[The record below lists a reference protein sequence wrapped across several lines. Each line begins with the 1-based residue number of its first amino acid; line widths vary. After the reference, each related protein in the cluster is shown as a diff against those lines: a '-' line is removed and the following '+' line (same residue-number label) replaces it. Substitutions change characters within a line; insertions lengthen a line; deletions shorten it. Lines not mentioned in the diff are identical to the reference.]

1 MSDNTLQGIADAVAD
16 MANDAAKSV
25 ALHAAIAVPAAWLV
39 GGKDENK
46 VGVFSKDELAAIA
59 ENVKKLAGFVRDNP
73 LAPVESL
80 WIYGA
85 GRGFHP
91 FPSTAFLDQPFW
103 VRQCYRVF
111 RDTIIALDGAL
122 AEEDARRAASEAAT
136 APPPL
141 AAALEADPRDTI
153 LELVADPLGVRTDA
167 VLGPRVDPV
176 VPPPADPDPV
186 LIGFANTAPIST
198 GLPPPTL
205 IVDQPA
211 DPVPA
216 TTEPPG
222 PILDQSLD
230 ALALAPVIDPSD
242 EAIAEASTGP
252 KRKA

>member
-1 MSDNTLQGIADAVAD
+1 MSDNTLEGIANAIAD

-46 VGVFSKDELAAIA
+46 VGAFTKDELAAIA
-59 ENVKKLAGFVRDNP
+59 ENVNKLAGFVRENP

-85 GRGFHP
+85 GRGFHK

-111 RDTIIALDGAL
+111 RDTIIALDQAL
-122 AEEDARRAASEAAT
+122 AEEDARRAATEAAT

-153 LELVADPLGVRTDA
+153 LELVADPLEVRKDA
-167 VLGPRVDPV
+167 VLAPIVVPTADPLSPVDPTFV
-176 VPPPADPDPV
+176 GSMERDTP
-186 LIGFANTAPIST
+186 
-198 GLPPPTL
+198 LPPTW
-205 IVDQPA
+205 IGDQPA

-216 TTEPPG
+216 TTPPPAAEPTP
-222 PILDQSLD
+222 D
-230 ALALAPVIDPSD
+230 AVVDPSD
-242 EAIAEASTGP
+242 EAIADASTGS